1 MQYKQMIHSQV
12 EILYSQSVSTFLFPA
27 IISITLAIVLWDI
40 ANQGILIIWV
50 SVVCIFSIIRY
61 LLLWKYTRSDIT
73 LENASKWL
81 DIFIGT
87 ACLSGIMW
95 GLAAIILIPGEG
107 RNVVEFTLYT
117 SIILLSVSGLVA
129 GATISY
135 SVNMSVLFFYILPAL
150 LPPALYL
157 ISLGDIYN
165 STLGGFTLI
174 YCFFVSSAGIRI
186 NRQLHSF
193 IQKQAE
199 LEKLRPQ
206 YQRLKLMYEKAI
218 AQQRV
223 KAGNQDT
230 RSLSDLT

>member
-1 MQYKQMIHSQV
+1 MQHKQMIHSQV

-27 IISITLAIVLWDI
+27 IISITLAIVLWEI
-40 ANQGILIIWV
+40 ANQGMLIVWV
-50 SVVCIFSIIRY
+50 SVVCIYSIIRY
-61 LLLWKYTRSDIT
+61 LLLWKYTHADIT

-95 GLAAIILIPGEG
+95 GLAAIILIPHDGK
-107 RNVVEFTLYT
+107 NVAEFTLYT
-117 SIILLSVSGLVA
+117 SIILLSVAGLVA

-135 SVNMSVLFFYILPAL
+135 SVNMTVLFFYILPAL

-157 ISLGDIYN
+157 ITLGDIYN

-199 LEKLRPQ
+199 LEKLKPQ
-206 YQRLKLMYEKAI
+206 FQHLKLMYEKAI
-218 AQQRV
+218 SQRHA
-223 KAGNQDT
+223 KSGKQDAIPPH
-230 RSLSDLT
+230 